1 MNAIEKMRKDI
12 RDDIEILEIGEYIN
26 AENIE
31 DYEIFEKFMNG
42 EMVNAEKL
50 NSVLDQIYD
59 MGEAEYN
66 FKKYN
71 KLENEGDEWL
81 LSKYEK
87 YGDLVLPYVGNGKIE
102 SHAYDWWEEPETN
115 GGDDYDRAYDE
126 AKDEWALME
135 LA

>member
-12 RDDIEILEIGEYIN
+12 KNDIEILEIGEYIN
-26 AENIE
+26 AEYID

-42 EMVNAEKL
+42 EMVDAVKL
-50 NSVLDQIYD
+50 NSILDQIYD

-66 FKKYN
+66 FQTYN
-71 KLENEGDEWL
+71 KAENEGNDWL

-102 SHAYDWWEEPETN
+102 SHTYDWWEEPESR
-115 GGDDYDRAYDE
+115 DDGLDHDTYWEIA
-126 AKDEWALME
+126 
-135 LA
+135 